1 MRRRTALILA
11 GTALMATTASAQKAK
26 APAVAAPAPAPA
38 PQVPPTTAPL
48 PTTPDARWQALID
61 AAERH
66 YHDDRGEEMG
76 RAVAQ
81 ALTLAEAR
89 YPAGDVRIAR
99 TLTMQ
104 GIWYLVESRHA
115 EAEPVLRRAV
125 ALFDAARARDTV
137 HGAAALDY
145 LGESRMM
152 QGDYPGAETLIREA
166 LEIAR
171 RRGGPG
177 HPDTARAAMIYGFL
191 LQWNNRPAE
200 SEAVLVPAREAARA
214 QLGPRHR
221 QVLQLASGIGA
232 LRSLQGRTAEAIN
245 EYRAA
250 LIEADAGLPPDHGTT
265 NSLAVNLAS
274 VLIEAGRS
282 AEAEPLL
289 RRAIA
294 AGSRRKGAEHGEV
307 LAHRLMLAN
316 LLASRGD
323 YLQGE
328 RMSREVLESIE
339 RRYTADHP
347 QLVAAL
353 ESLSLM
359 ASLQS
364 RFDEAV
370 ALQTRAAETRRRVEG
385 LTALPTLQSEA
396 LLADFYVNVGRNAEA
411 EAIYR
416 RYVAEVSRGVGPDNP
431 MTLSGEIKLAGFLH
445 ATADYQAVLP
455 LATTLLPRSERS
467 FGRNHP
473 WTINVLF
480 LLGQSY
486 WGLGQRDRAHVVL
499 TDALA
504 RSIAGQGRTNP
515 TTLMVASSLAY
526 LRIEM
531 PDQHRLAVEP
541 AQLVADALRN
551 RRRNEAAASDVL
563 GQRIAAQSRA
573 TAAPSLALIADA
585 LWVARA
591 TDNNSGRYVLQAFEA
606 LQNATAGGTDQAV
619 LRTAARQVA
628 EARGADLAALVN
640 RREAAEEAWSASS
653 AALTAALAEVGTAA
667 DSQRQQRRSEQQA
680 IERDLAAIDA
690 DLRARFPDYFALI
703 RPEAIGQQT
712 TQAMLGPDE
721 AVVMIV
727 PTDYG
732 THVMAL
738 NAEDGTWLRA
748 DITSEQIDW
757 SVRRLLF
764 DLGAPV
770 EVSLT
775 EAAQWQEEGGRG
787 YPFSR
792 RTAWTLYTHLF
803 QPLQRILAGKRHV
816 FVVTSG
822 SLTSLP
828 LGVLVTEEP
837 TGADGAA
844 AALRSTR
851 WLADD
856 HALIRMPTLQSL
868 YLQRRVL
875 AQTGGAAQP
884 RGFIGFGDPLLD
896 GEAQIRGGGRGAPR
910 GGGTT
915 VAAAFAGSVNPGG
928 NGAVLA
934 NIAELKRMARLPGTA
949 TELANMRSAL
959 GAPASSV
966 RVGAAATETAIR
978 SVDLSGARILALA
991 THGLMAGEIDGATE
1005 PGLVFTPPGEAS
1017 AGDDGL
1023 LTASEIAGLR
1033 LNAEWVILSAC
1044 NTAAGD
1050 GSAGAPGLSG
1060 LAQAFFFAG
1069 ARTLLASHW
1078 PVRDDVAARITVRTI
1093 EIQRDTPGLSRAEAF
1108 QRAMR
1113 EIRNDASHDTT
1124 IDTWAHPNAWAAFT
1138 LIGDGAQ

>member
-1 MRRRTALILA
+1 MRYGMLLSLA
-11 GTALMATTASAQKAK
+11 GTALLSAPVLAQGKGK
-26 APAVAAPAPAPA
+26 TVAVAAPAP
-38 PQVPPTTAPL
+38 PPPSAASSAPL
-48 PTTPDARWQALID
+48 PAAPDARWQALI
-61 AAERH
+61 ERADRF
-66 YHDDRGEEMG
+66 YHDDQSAEMG
-76 RAVAQ
+76 RAVAE
-81 ALTLAEAR
+81 ALALAEAR
-89 YPAGDVRIAR
+89 YPAGDLRIAR
-99 TLTMQ
+99 VLTLQ
-104 GIWYLVESRHA
+104 GIWHLTESRHA
-115 EAEPVLRRAV
+115 EAESVLRRSLAMY
-125 ALFDAARARDTV
+125 DAARARDSIG
-137 HGAAALDY
+137 GAAALDY
-145 LGESRMM
+145 LGESQMM
-152 QGDYPGAETLIREA
+152 QGNYAAAEA
-166 LEIAR
+166 LFAESLAIAR
-171 RRGGPG
+171 RRGGNG
-177 HPDTARAAMIYGFL
+177 HVETARVAMAYSFL
-191 LQWNNRPAE
+191 LMALNRPAE
-200 SEAVLVPAREAARA
+200 AEAMVLPVRDAARA
-214 QLGPRHR
+214 ALGPRHR
-221 QVLQLASGIGA
+221 QVLQLASAIGA
-232 LRSLQGRTAEAIN
+232 LRSTQGNSAAAID

-250 LIEADAGLPPDHGTT
+250 LVEADAGLPPDHGTT
-265 NSLAVNLAS
+265 NSLAANLAS
-274 VLIEAGRS
+274 VLIDAGRGS
-282 AEAEPLL
+282 EAEPLL

-294 AGSRRKGAEHGEV
+294 SGTRRKGADHGEV

-316 LLASRGD
+316 LVAFRGD

-328 RMSREVLESIE
+328 RLSREVLATIE
-339 RRYTADHP
+339 QRYSSDHP
-347 QLVAAL
+347 QLVTAL
-353 ESLSLM
+353 ESLALQATM
-359 ASLQS
+359 QGRFDEGLVLQS
-364 RFDEAV
+364 RAV
-370 ALQTRAAETRRRVEG
+370 ETRRRVEG
-385 LTALPTLQSEA
+385 PTALPTLQSEL

-411 EAIYR
+411 EVIYR
-416 RYVAEVSRGVGPDNP
+416 RYVADISRALGPDNP
-431 MTLSGEIKLAGFLH
+431 LAVSGEIKLVGFLN
-445 ATADYQAVLP
+445 ATGDYAATLAQAQ
-455 LATTLLPRSERS
+455 ALLPRSQRVY
-467 FGRNHP
+467 GPNHP
-473 WTINVLF
+473 WTVN
-480 LLGQSY
+480 LLYLQGFSH
-486 WGLGQRDRAHVVL
+486 WGLLQREAAHGAL
-499 TDALA
+499 TEALA
-504 RSIAGQGRTNP
+504 RSIAGSGRTNP
-515 TTLMVASSLAY
+515 LTVMIAAGLAN

-531 PDQHRLAVEP
+531 PQHHLAAVEP

-551 RRRNEAAASDVL
+551 RRRSESAASDVL

-573 TAAPSLALIADA
+573 TSAPSLALIADA
-585 LWVARA
+585 LWVART
-591 TDNNSGRYVLQAFEA
+591 TDNNSGRYILQAFEA

-628 EARGADLAALVN
+628 ASRGADLAALVS
-640 RREAAEEAWSASS
+640 RREAAEEAWSQSN
-653 AALTAALAEVGTAA
+653 AALTAALAETGAAA
-667 DSQRQQRRSEQQA
+667 DALRQQRRNEQQA
-680 IERDLAAIDA
+680 VERDLAAVDA
-690 DLRARFPDYFALI
+690 DLRVRFPDYFALI
-703 RPEAIGQQT
+703 RPEALGQQAA
-712 TQAMLGPDE
+712 QAMLGPDE

-748 DITSEQIDW
+748 EITSGQIDW

-770 EVSLT
+770 DVSMA

-792 RTAWTLYTHLF
+792 RTAWTLYTHLI
-803 QPLQRILAGKRHV
+803 QPLRRILEGKRHV

-828 LGVLVTEEP
+828 LGVLVTQEP
-837 TGADGAA
+837 TGADGDP
-844 AALRSTR
+844 AALRTTR

-875 AQTGGAAQP
+875 AQTGGAIQP

-896 GEAQIRGGGRGAPR
+896 GAAQVRGGGRGATR
-910 GGGTT
+910 GSGTT
-915 VAAAFAGSVNPGG
+915 AADAFAGSVEPAAGG
-928 NGAVLA
+928 AKLA

-959 GAPASSV
+959 RAPASSV
-966 RVGAAATETAIR
+966 HVGAAATETAIR
-978 SVDLSGARILALA
+978 SADLSQARILALA

-1005 PGLVFTPPGEAS
+1005 PGLVFTPPREAS
-1017 AGDDGL
+1017 ASDDGL

-1078 PVRDDVAARITVRTI
+1078 PVRDDVAARTTVRTI

-1113 EIRNDASHDTT
+1113 EIRNDTSHDTV